1 MGRAKKFSAS
11 SGRPPIYEYERRQF
25 TLKIDVDL
33 FEKAR
38 KLAMDAGI
46 SVTEWIAEAMESQI
60 KAERRAGKGA
70 KWSY

>member
-11 SGRPPIYEYERRQF
+11 AGRPPIYEYERRQF

-38 KLAMDAGI
+38 KLATDAGI
-46 SVTEWIAEAMESQI
+46 SVTEWIALAIENQI
-60 KAERRAGKGA
+60 VLDNRKR
-70 KWSY
+70 